1 MSTIT
6 ARTPHHARK
15 PGELVD
21 DKVRELLDRLAAL
34 PEGDPR
40 REGLRNEIVRKTL
53 PLADR
58 LARRFAHRGEPL
70 DDLVQVARL
79 GLLKATEGF
88 DPSRGSGFI
97 GYAVPTILGELKRH
111 FRDKGWSM
119 RVPRRLQEAMVTV
132 NAAVDPLSQRLGRT
146 PSVEDLAEHLGMEPS
161 LVRSGIE
168 CAQAYSAMS
177 LHTPTEHEGGRE
189 LLDLIG
195 NDDPGLDAAEAR
207 LAVQPL
213 LEKLPERERN
223 IIVMRFFNGLTQS
236 QIAARVHLSQMHVS
250 RLITRNL
257 SRMREWLGDSHEHAS
272 AANG

>member
-1 MSTIT
+1 MSTIIERTPKNT
-6 ARTPHHARK
+6 ARRS
-15 PGELVD
+15 ELVD
-21 DKVRELLDRLAAL
+21 DEVRNLLDRLAAL
-34 PEGDPR
+34 PAGAPERQP
-40 REGLRNEIVRKTL
+40 LRNDIVRRTL

-70 DDLVQVARL
+70 DDLVQVARV
-79 GLLKATEGF
+79 GLLKSVEGF
-88 DPSRGSGFI
+88 DPARGSGFI

-132 NAAVDPLSQRLGRT
+132 NAAIDPLSQQLGRT
-146 PSVEDLAEHLGMEPS
+146 PSVDDLADHLGMEAE
-161 LVRSGIE
+161 LVRAGME
-168 CAQAYSAMS
+168 CAHAYAAMS

-195 NDDPGLDAAEAR
+195 HEDPALDAAEAR

-213 LEKLPERERN
+213 LEKLPARERS
-223 IIVMRFFNGLTQS
+223 IMVMRFFNGMTQA
-236 QIAARVHLSQMHVS
+236 QIATRVHLSQMHVS

-257 SRMREWLGDSHEHAS
+257 GRMREWLSGGGKHAS